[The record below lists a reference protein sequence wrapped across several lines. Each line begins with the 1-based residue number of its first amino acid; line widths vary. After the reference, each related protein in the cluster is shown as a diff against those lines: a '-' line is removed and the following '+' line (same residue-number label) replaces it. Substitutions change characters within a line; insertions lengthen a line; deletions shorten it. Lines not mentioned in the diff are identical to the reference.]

1 MKLTKEVIL
10 AALSNITLP
19 NEGKSIVESGA
30 IKNVHIFGTDVELDV
45 EIQIPTL
52 QYKKRVEVDCIK
64 AIHDHA
70 FEKSKVKV
78 NLIVNAPKKTIEIK
92 GKKVDSGEITSIEE
106 ILESGARIQE
116 AGIIKK
122 LLPDLKSEV
131 VDVGIIQRMTTNG
144 QSTRFKAIVA
154 AGNENGYLGIGQ
166 GKSKQMRIAIEKATN
181 QAFLNINPI
190 KMGCGSWECKCDQ
203 KHSVPFKVKGK
214 GGSVTI
220 EIIPAPR
227 GLGLVAGGK
236 IKRLLEL
243 AGLKDA
249 WTTAKGS
256 TPTMGSTSKAVLD
269 CLRQT
274 FSQG

>member
-1 MKLTKEVIL
+1 MSQT
-10 AALSNITLP
+10 TQQ
-19 NEGKSIVESGA
+19 
-30 IKNVHIFGTDVELDV
+30 GTG
-45 EIQIPTL
+45 QRPGQRTG
-52 QYKKRVEVDCIK
+52 QRRPRPQRVEPPWI
-64 AIHDHA
+64 
-70 FEKSKVKV
+70 
-78 NLIVNAPKKTIEIK
+78 PKTIL
-92 GKKVDSGEITSIEE
+92 GKQVATGEITSMEE
-106 ILESGARIQE
+106 ILENGARIQE

-122 LLPDLKSEV
+122 LLPDLKSDV
-131 VDVGIIQRMTTNG
+131 VDVGIIQKMTANG

-154 AGNENGYLGIGQ
+154 AGNENGWLGIGK

-181 QAFLNINPI
+181 QAYLNVSPV
-190 KMGCGSWECKCDQ
+190 KLGCGSWECRCEE
-203 KHSVPFKVKGK
+203 KHSIPFKVRGR

-249 WTTAKGS
+249 WTSAKGS
-256 TPTMGSTSKAVLD
+256 TATMNSTSKAVLQ

>member
-1 MKLTKEVIL
+1 MSQT
-10 AALSNITLP
+10 TQQ
-19 NEGKSIVESGA
+19 
-30 IKNVHIFGTDVELDV
+30 GTG
-45 EIQIPTL
+45 QRPGQRPGQRTG
-52 QYKKRVEVDCIK
+52 QRRPRPPRVEPPWI
-64 AIHDHA
+64 
-70 FEKSKVKV
+70 
-78 NLIVNAPKKTIEIK
+78 PKTIL
-92 GKKVDSGEITSIEE
+92 GKQVATGEITSMAE

-131 VDVGIIQRMTTNG
+131 VDVGIIQKMTANG

-154 AGNENGYLGIGQ
+154 AGNENGWLGIGK

-181 QAFLNINPI
+181 QAYLNVSPV
-190 KMGCGSWECKCDQ
+190 KLGCGSWECRCEE
-203 KHSVPFKVKGK
+203 KHSIPFKVRGR

-249 WTTAKGS
+249 WTSAKGS
-256 TPTMGSTSKAVLD
+256 TATMNSTSKAVLQ

>member
-1 MKLTKEVIL
+1 MSQT
-10 AALSNITLP
+10 TQQ
-19 NEGKSIVESGA
+19 
-30 IKNVHIFGTDVELDV
+30 GTG
-45 EIQIPTL
+45 QRPGQRTG
-52 QYKKRVEVDCIK
+52 QRRPRPQRVEPPWI
-64 AIHDHA
+64 
-70 FEKSKVKV
+70 
-78 NLIVNAPKKTIEIK
+78 PKTIL
-92 GKKVDSGEITSIEE
+92 GKQVATGEITSMAE

-131 VDVGIIQRMTTNG
+131 VDVGIIQKMTANG

-154 AGNENGYLGIGQ
+154 AGNENGWLGIGK

-181 QAFLNINPI
+181 QAYLNVSPV
-190 KMGCGSWECKCDQ
+190 KLGCGSWECRCEE
-203 KHSVPFKVKGK
+203 KHSIPFKVRGR

-249 WTTAKGS
+249 WTSAKGS
-256 TPTMGSTSKAVLD
+256 TATMNSTSKAVLQ

>member
-1 MKLTKEVIL
+1 MSQVRQRRKEEEEVW
-10 AALSNITLP
+10 
-19 NEGKSIVESGA
+19 
-30 IKNVHIFGTDVELDV
+30 
-45 EIQIPTL
+45 IP
-52 QYKKRVEVDCIK
+52 
-64 AIHDHA
+64 
-70 FEKSKVKV
+70 
-78 NLIVNAPKKTIEIK
+78 KTIL
-92 GKKVDSGEITSIEE
+92 GKKVSSGEISSLEE
-106 ILESGARIQE
+106 IIESGARIQE

-122 LLPDLKSEV
+122 LLPDLTTEV
-131 VDVGIIQRMTTNG
+131 VDVGIIQKMTSNG

-154 AGNENGYLGIGQ
+154 AGNENGYLGIGR

-181 QAFLNINPI
+181 QAYLNVSPI
-190 KMGCGSWECKCDQ
+190 KLGCGSWECRCDQ
-203 KHSVPFKVKGK
+203 KHSVPFKVRGK

-220 EIIPAPR
+220 EILPAPR

-256 TPTMGSTSKAVLD
+256 TATMNSTSKAILS
-269 CLRQT
+269 CLKQT